1 MIKALATGFKKKE
14 KKVLFLASGRG
25 SNFENAVKAIRKK
38 KAPIDILGLVTDNP
52 EAKAIDLAKGFQI
65 PSYALPFA
73 NYKDKKDY
81 HKDLLKKVQE
91 LSPDLIVACGY
102 MRILKPEFVNSF
114 PGKIINIHPSL
125 LPSFPGL
132 DSQKQ
137 AIDYGAKIS
146 GCTVH
151 FVEEGVDTGP
161 IILQTSVEIEPSW
174 GEKELS
180 GAILKEEHK
189 ILPLAIQLFCENKL
203 RINGRKVVILK

>member
-1 MIKALATGFKKKE
+1 MATGFKKKE